1 MIIIVPIVLGGGK
14 VHSWRYGIIGL
25 LVPITYLLMA
35 TAYVIHLIPEIEEN
49 LFRFSLNLN
58 SRMVL
63 GFWLSWL
70 GWLDYSIHYWLNDNG
85 LITSECACRNSFFL
99 QSDTIE
105 SHKSASN
112 AVLAGSIIGSVA
124 NLFLIMLFGIRDE
137 KFKEVEAWGSRF
149 EAFCLSHWH
158 GMNERYIGLLQ
169 GTL

>member
-1 MIIIVPIVLGGGK
+1 MIIIVPIVLAGGK

-49 LFRFSLNLN
+49 LISVFLDIKEQIA
-58 SRMVL
+58 
-63 GFWLSWL
+63 WLSWL
-70 GWLDYSIHYWLNDNG
+70 GWLHYSIHYWLNDNG

-137 KFKEVEAWGSRF
+137 KFKEVEAWGSLF